1 MKKIRM
7 TKIQK
12 YLKLDL
18 LRVLLDVISF
28 SQYFPGVSTW
38 LSFKHRFLK
47 TYFTDLI
54 GDFSER
60 VE

>member
-1 MKKIRM
+1 M